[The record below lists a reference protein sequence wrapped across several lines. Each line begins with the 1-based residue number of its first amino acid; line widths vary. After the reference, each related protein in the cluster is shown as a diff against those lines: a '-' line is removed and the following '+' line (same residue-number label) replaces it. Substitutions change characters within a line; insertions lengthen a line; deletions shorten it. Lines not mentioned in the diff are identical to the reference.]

1 MMTKWLFLAGAVVVL
16 LGGGLFGYRK
26 WNANTNGGATYEPVE
41 FRRQRMEAAI
51 ESTGVVKPR
60 NRLEIKAPI
69 GGRID
74 EVLVVE
80 GQQVKKG
87 EIIARMSST
96 ERAALLDAAR
106 AKGEDVVRK
115 WEDAYK
121 ATSLMAPLDGTII
134 ARNTEPGQTITAQ
147 DAVLVLSDKLI
158 VNGQVD
164 ETDVGR
170 VKVGQPVRIKLDAYP
185 DVRIEGKVKRVAYD
199 ARTVNNVT
207 IYEVEI
213 EPDHVPDCMKS
224 GMTATV
230 TFQVA
235 VVEDALTLPV
245 NAVVKDNGK
254 SAVWVDDGHPKTPP
268 EAWRILTGVVSGG
281 RVEVLAGLEGT
292 ERVVR
297 TAFAMP
303 VGQAAKTSPFMPS
316 RRR

>member
-1 MMTKWLFLAGAVVVL
+1 MKKWAFAVVAVIAVAGAVVL
-16 LGGGLFGYRK
+16 ARRQWSG
-26 WNANTNGGATYEPVE
+26 NGNDEATYEAVE
-41 FRRQRMEAAI
+41 LRRQRIEATI
-51 ESTGVVKPR
+51 ESTGIVKPR

-80 GQQVKKG
+80 GQQVRKG

-106 AKGEDVVRK
+106 AKGEEVMRK

-121 ATSLMAPLDGTII
+121 ATPLMAPLDGTII

-170 VKVGQPVRIKLDAYP
+170 VKAGQAVRIKLDAYP
-185 DVRIEGKVKRVAYD
+185 DVRIQGRVKRVAYD

-213 EPDHVPDCMKS
+213 EPDSVPDCMKS

-245 NAVVKDNGK
+245 DAVVKDNGK
-254 SAVWVDDGHPKTPP
+254 SAVWVDDGNPKTPP
-268 EAWRILTGVVSGG
+268 EAWRILTGITSGG

-292 ERVVR
+292 ERVVK

-303 VGQAAKTSPFMPS
+303 VSKATKTSPFMPS

>member
-1 MMTKWLFLAGAVVVL
+1 VLF
-16 LGGGLFGYRK
+16 R
-26 WNANTNGGATYEPVE
+26 
-41 FRRQRMEAAI
+41 
-51 ESTGVVKPR
+51 S
-60 NRLEIKAPI
+60 
-69 GGRID
+69 
-74 EVLVVE
+74 
-80 GQQVKKG
+80 KKG

-106 AKGEDVVRK
+106 AKGVEVMRK

-121 ATSLMAPLDGTII
+121 ATPLMAPLDGTII

-147 DAVLVLSDKLI
+147 DAVIVLSDKLI

-170 VKVGQPVRIKLDAYP
+170 VKAGQAVRIKLDAYP
-185 DVRIEGKVKRVAYD
+185 DVRVEGRVKRIAYD

-213 EPDHVPDCMKS
+213 EPDKVPDCMKS

-245 NAVVKDNGK
+245 DAVVKANGK
-254 SAVWVDDGHPKTPP
+254 SAVWVDDGNPKTPP
-268 EAWRILTGVVSGG
+268 EAWRCWPTPP
-281 RVEVLAGLEGT
+281 A
-292 ERVVR
+292 
-297 TAFAMP
+297 TAF
-303 VGQAAKTSPFMPS
+303 PS
-316 RRR
+316 SE